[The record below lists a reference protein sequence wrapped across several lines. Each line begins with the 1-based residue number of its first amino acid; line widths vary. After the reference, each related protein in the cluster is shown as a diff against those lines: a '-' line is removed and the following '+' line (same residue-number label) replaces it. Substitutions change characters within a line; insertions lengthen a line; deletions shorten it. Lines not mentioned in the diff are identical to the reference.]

1 MQALAQTKRLQP
13 IGCLPIVEGLLHWL
27 RPGNDSYQI
36 WVDITVDAIP
46 R

>member
-13 IGCLPIVEGLLHWL
+13 IGCLPIVEGLLRWL

-36 WVDITVDAIP
+36 GVDITVDAIP
-46 R
+46 